1 MGGDLHRAFAASYLG
16 NHKYCF
22 YKKKF
27 RDLYSLCVYVG
38 GGVACVYVFV
48 PCTCLRPSEACIG
61 C

>member
-38 GGVACVYVFV
+38 GVLLACMSLCHVH
-48 PCTCLRPSEACIG
+48 A
-61 C
+61 